1 MGPGP
6 ALQAGQLPP
15 VEELL
20 DGARAVVIP
29 LRTRFRGVAEREALL
44 LRGPLGWAEFNPF
57 LEYGDEEAARWLLGA
72 FEAGW
77 WGWPAPV
84 RDQVP
89 VNATVP
95 AVPADEVAGILGRF
109 DGCTTAKVKV
119 AEPGQTLQDD
129 VDRVAATRDALGG
142 GGQVRIDA
150 NCGWSQEEAVEA
162 LTALGRFGLE
172 YAEQPCETVEDL
184 ARVRVDLARR
194 GVDVPIAAD
203 ESIRKAEDPMKVK
216 QQGAADLIVVKAP
229 PLGGVGAALRVI
241 AEVGLPAVI
250 SSALDTS
257 VGIRAGVALAAAL
270 PDLQHACGL
279 GTARLYGGDVTPEP
293 LVAAGGY
300 IPVREVQVDESL
312 LEKWAASAERRDWW
326 LERLRRCHRLVADKS

>member
-1 MGPGP
+1 MGQGP
-6 ALQAGQLPP
+6 ALQAGQVPP

-20 DGARAVVIP
+20 DGARTVVIP

-57 LEYGDEEAARWLLGA
+57 LEYGDEEAARWLSGA
-72 FEAGW
+72 LESGW

-95 AVPADEVAGILGRF
+95 AVPADEVAGILARF

-119 AEPGQTLQDD
+119 AEPGQSLQDD
-129 VDRVAATRDALGG
+129 VERVAATRDALGAR
-142 GGQVRIDA
+142 GQVRIDA
-150 NCGWSQEEAVEA
+150 NCGWSRENAVEA
-162 LTALGRFGLE
+162 LTALGPFALE

-184 ARVRVDLARR
+184 AGVRVDLARR
-194 GVDVPIAAD
+194 GVEVPIAAD
-203 ESIRKAEDPMKVK
+203 ESIRKAEDPMRVK
-216 QQGAADLIVVKAP
+216 QQEAADLIVVKAP
-229 PLGGVGAALRVI
+229 PLGGVANALRVI
-241 AEVGLPAVI
+241 TEVGLPAVV

-279 GTARLYGGDVTPEP
+279 GTARLYGGDVTPQP
-293 LVAAGGY
+293 LVAVAGY
-300 IPVREVQVDESL
+300 VPVREVEVDEAL
-312 LEKWAASAERRDWW
+312 LEKWAAPADRQDWW
-326 LERLRRCHRLVADKS
+326 LDRLRRCHSLLARGR